1 MSDVNHRI
9 PTPTALKYFLAL
21 FLLSLL
27 LVGRLFWPFLP
38 ILILS
43 FLLAGLFQPIHAF
56 FARRLSPRLSSLLTC
71 LLIILVVFVPL
82 AFFIAALSQEAFGFY
97 QMGKEVN
104 LGLKF
109 KEILQNHTQLQ
120 KFQDLLAS
128 VGLSFQPDE
137 VTKTI
142 ADFTRAAGLFL
153 YEKASNWAANIV
165 SFLFNFFLLIVT
177 IFFLLTEYENLGRFI
192 LRLLPIPD
200 EQGRHMLD
208 KFEEIAGAVLLGNGV
223 CGLLQG
229 VLGGL
234 VFYLLDIG
242 PPILWGGVMCI
253 LAFLPILGIGLVL
266 IPAAGVLFLK
276 GRVAVAVFLFVFY
289 MVLSFGV
296 EYLLKP
302 KLVGEQVKMHTLLVF
317 LSIMGGLS
325 VFGFLGIIYGP
336 LIITA
341 FLAMTEI
348 YLASYEWYIKSYGG
362 GERSLRP
369 RAGRRGRKRPRRLKK
384 EGKQVAEQKKGLVQM
399 NQALLVYMVG
409 EKGFEPSTPCSQGRC
424 AARLRY
430 SPTLSFSK
438 ALQISFS
445 RKGVKGKGS
454 LG

>member
-1 MSDVNHRI
+1 MSVVNHRNLSPI
-9 PTPTALKYFLAL
+9 ALKYFLAL
-21 FLLSLL
+21 FLLTLL

-82 AFFIAALSQEAFGFY
+82 AFFVAALSQEAFGLY
-97 QMGKEVN
+97 QMGKGVN
-104 LGLKF
+104 LGLKL
-109 KEILQNHTQLQ
+109 KEIMQNHALLQ
-120 KFQDLLAS
+120 KFQDLLGN

-165 SFLFNFFLLIVT
+165 SFLFNFFMMIIT
-177 IFFLLTEYENLGRFI
+177 IFFLLTEYENLGLFI

-200 EQGRHMLD
+200 EQGRNLLD
-208 KFEEIAGAVLLGNGV
+208 KFEEIAGAVLKGNGV

-234 VFYLLDIG
+234 VFYFLDIG

-253 LAFLPILGIGLVL
+253 LAFLPIFGIGLVL
-266 IPAAGVLFLK
+266 IPAAAILLLK
-276 GRVAVAVFLFVFY
+276 GSVGVAVFLLVFY

-296 EYLLKP
+296 EYMLKP
-302 KLVGEQVKMHTLLVF
+302 KLVGTQVKMHTLLVF

-341 FLAMTEI
+341 FLTMTEI
-348 YLASYEWYIKSYGG
+348 YLASYEWYIKNDG
-362 GERSLRP
+362 GEEEAACLVP
-369 RAGRRGRKRPRRLKK
+369 AGEDESDRG
-384 EGKQVAEQKKGLVQM
+384 G
-399 NQALLVYMVG
+399 
-409 EKGFEPSTPCSQGRC
+409 
-424 AARLRY
+424 
-430 SPTLSFSK
+430 
-438 ALQISFS
+438 
-445 RKGVKGKGS
+445 
-454 LG
+454 